1 MTDILPSEAG
11 AVNKTLRLRKDK
23 EFCLVPLP
31 DSAGRGAFLCF
42 LDLASFRPSNSPGG
56 SLRQDFAS
64 DFPGICRTV
73 DGQFCQVHGMIGS

>member
-31 DSAGRGAFLCF
+31 DSAGHGAFLWF
-42 LDLASFRPSNSPGG
+42 LDLASFRPVNSPGALFVRIAPPISRG
-56 SLRQDFAS
+56 FVERSMDNSVRFMA
-64 DFPGICRTV
+64 
-73 DGQFCQVHGMIGS
+73 